1 MSFGVKEKGFKA
13 LFEVQLYLLTVRFYE
28 DLIIGEILLG
38 KLFWGLTIYVW
49 FVSFF
54 LLIALIFISAI
65 SNRDI
70 IASIYDCVNLVLSL
84 SQHQVKDFSY
94 VLWSRNER
102 SF

>member
-1 MSFGVKEKGFKA
+1 MSFGVKEKGFKV

-28 DLIIGEILLG
+28 DLIIGEILLV
-38 KLFWGLTIYVW
+38 KLFLGGNHRCLVCR

-70 IASIYDCVNLVLSL
+70 IASI
-84 SQHQVKDFSY
+84 
-94 VLWSRNER
+94 
-102 SF
+102 